1 MTRRRLLVAIA
12 LAVLAVTGALTWHRV
27 GSGAGPLIASGAL
40 EAREIQVGSRVAGR
54 VAEVLAREGQ
64 RLEPGQPILA
74 FEPSDL
80 LARRDEARAT
90 LAHAEAR
97 LAEAVAGPR
106 VEDIAEA
113 RATVRAAEQQ
123 LALLRAGSRDEEIA
137 EARASA
143 EAAQAEA
150 QNMATTAARLASL
163 FREGVVSRQQV
174 DDAQSRARQAAE
186 QAAAARERLRLR
198 EAGNRPQE
206 IEAAEA
212 RLAEA
217 RARLTRLE
225 RGTRSEEIAQ
235 ARADVAAARARLAV
249 EEVAV
254 GELTVRA
261 PSDGPTILEV
271 FDMRPGQL
279 VRVGE
284 PVATLVE
291 PALEVRVFV
300 PEPRLGAVAVGMPV
314 SVSVPSAGR
323 TVPGVVTQ
331 IATQAEFTP
340 RTIQTAEDR
349 VYQVFAVKVRLDE
362 GVSDSLRAGM
372 AADVQFG
379 AGVTASGARR

>member
-1 MTRRRLLVAIA
+1 MTRRRLLTA
-12 LAVLAVTGALTWHRV
+12 LALIVLVTAAGLLSRRV
-27 GSGAGPLIASGAL
+27 GRGPEPLVASGVL

-54 VAEVLAREGQ
+54 VSEVLAREGQ
-64 RLEPGQPILA
+64 RLEPGQPILT

-80 LARRDEARAT
+80 LARRDEARAA
-90 LAHAEAR
+90 LARAEAL
-97 LAEAVAGPR
+97 LAEAEAGPR
-106 VEDIAEA
+106 VEEIAEA
-113 RATVRAAEQQ
+113 RAAVRAAEQE
-123 LALLRAGSRDEEIA
+123 LALLRAGSREEEIA
-137 EARASA
+137 EARAATEAATA
-143 EAAQAEA
+143 EAE
-150 QNMATTAARLASL
+150 NMARTAARLEAL
-163 FREGVVSRQQV
+163 FEEGVVSRQQV
-174 DDAQSRARQAAE
+174 DDARSRARQAAE

-198 EAGNRPQE
+198 EAGTRPQE

-217 RARLTRLE
+217 RARLARLE
-225 RGTRSEEIAQ
+225 RGTRPEEIAR

-261 PSDGPTILEV
+261 PADGPTILEV

-300 PEPRLGAVAVGMPV
+300 PEPRLGEVAVGMPV
-314 SVSVPSAGR
+314 TVSVPSAGR
-323 TVPGVVTQ
+323 VVGGVVTR
-331 IATQAEFTP
+331 IASQAEFTP
-340 RTIQTAEDR
+340 RTIQTPEDR

-362 GVSDSLRAGM
+362 EVSRTLRAGM
-372 AADVQFG
+372 AAE
-379 AGVTASGARR
+379 VTFREPRP